1 LGTTRCAQ
9 KEALT
14 NSPGP
19 KTCAV
24 FLNEMKIDKLTIA
37 NVRGRLKM
45 KKFYFG
51 PRLFVISEIFSWCSL
66 DCGQRADPAQ
76 GLLAVAF
83 AGSVRIA
90 PKFAA
95 LRRASSR
102 VNDF

>member
-1 LGTTRCAQ
+1 
-9 KEALT
+9 
-14 NSPGP
+14 
-19 KTCAV
+19 
-24 FLNEMKIDKLTIA
+24 
-37 NVRGRLKM
+37 
-45 KKFYFG
+45 
-51 PRLFVISEIFSWCSL
+51 VISEIFSWCSL